1 MATIRHH
8 TELEV
13 YQIAFEAAMEIFE
26 LSKGFPR
33 EEQYALTDQIR
44 RASRSVC
51 ANITEAWRKRRYRGA
66 FVLRLSDADGEAA
79 ETTTWIEFSKSCG
92 YIDGRTAADLTKRYD
107 HILGILVN
115 MMTKPSRW
123 ILEPLH

>member
-1 MATIRHH
+1 
-8 TELEV
+8 
-13 YQIAFEAAMEIFE
+13 MEIFE

-44 RASRSVC
+44 RASRNVC

-66 FVLRLSDADGEAA
+66 FVLRLSDADGEVA
-79 ETTTWIEFSKSCG
+79 ETTTWIEFSKSFG

>member
-66 FVLRLSDADGEAA
+66 FVLRLSDADAEAA
-79 ETTTWIEFSKSCG
+79 ETTTWIEFAKSCS